1 MADLD
6 ITTET
11 SQNVQIEAGLNDH
24 DAQQFSTEVISE
36 GPKETHTEEVK
47 HQQLLSET
55 NTHTEGATASEH
67 DNFSSGVRALMDSCE
82 AALKDFPS
90 SEEKESFSDQWCS

>member
-24 DAQQFSTEVISE
+24 DAQQFSTEVIS
-36 GPKETHTEEVK
+36 
-47 HQQLLSET
+47 
-55 NTHTEGATASEH
+55 
-67 DNFSSGVRALMDSCE
+67 
-82 AALKDFPS
+82 
-90 SEEKESFSDQWCS
+90 